1 MIEKLPRIIETYFK
15 AVSDHDFDMIET
27 CFTANATVHD
37 EKRNYKGV
45 KEIRAWLEEAAK
57 KYTYRSVPLSAKEKD
72 GELIVKT
79 RLIGNFPGSPV
90 EVEYIFTL
98 QQSKISSLIVG

>member
-1 MIEKLPRIIETYFK
+1 MKNIPKVIMTYFK

-27 CFTANATVHD
+27 CFTRDATVHD
-37 EKRNYKGV
+37 EKRDYKGV

-57 KYTYRSVPLSAKEKD
+57 KYGYRSLPLSAKEKD

-98 QQSKISSLIVG
+98 QDEKISSLIVD